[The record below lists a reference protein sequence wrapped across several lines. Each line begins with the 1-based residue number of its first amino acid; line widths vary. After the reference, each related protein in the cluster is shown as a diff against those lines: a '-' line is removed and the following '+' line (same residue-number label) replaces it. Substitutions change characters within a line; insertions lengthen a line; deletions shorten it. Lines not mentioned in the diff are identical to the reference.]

1 MKRGKTNREKLEK
14 TFEKVRLLSLATP
27 KARKS
32 FVCEGNREVID
43 CISECCANV
52 LKGKVPLTSRQKS
65 DLRKHRDKLRLV
77 AKKKLSLT
85 TKKGIIQKSGFL
97 GSLLVPVA
105 ALLGSLL
112 SSKKI

>member
-32 FVCEGNREVID
+32 FVCEGNREIID

-52 LKGKVPLTSRQKS
+52 LKGKVPLTYKQKS
-65 DLRKHRDKLRLV
+65 NLCKHKNKLRLV
-77 AKKKLSLT
+77 VKKKLSLS
-85 TKKGIIQKSGFL
+85 KKKEIIQKGGFL
-97 GSLLVPVA
+97 GPLLIPVA

-112 SSKKI
+112 SSKNN